1 VADFG
6 QLLIREHVAVERRQ
20 ILIELLD
27 V

>member
-6 QLLIREHVAVERRQ
+6 QLVFREHGVVERRQ
-20 ILIELLD
+20 ILVELLD